1 VSPLELTKQALAR
14 GGCGAQRTRSLTM
27 AKWNCSTCTTQVDG
41 MRAITA
47 RDANQSFSEL
57 LSSVEQ
63 GEEVVITKRGR
74 PVAVLSPYQH
84 PERTPERE
92 AALAR
97 ATALM
102 EKGLPWGGYIP
113 LFRRDDMHNRV

>member
-1 VSPLELTKQALAR
+1 
-14 GGCGAQRTRSLTM
+14 
-27 AKWNCSTCTTQVDG
+27 

-92 AALAR
+92 AAGLMRGHLAQAPVAR
-97 ATALM
+97 VAL
-102 EKGLPWGGYIP
+102 
-113 LFRRDDMHNRV
+113 R